1 MLSKALSHIADLLL
15 PKESS
20 KHQLDDFDPV
30 FYRNCYSDLYR
41 LKSSRALRKHYLLH
55 GLREGRWKN
64 LAEATKNLASRF
76 GQLPEDFNANS
87 YRLLNE
93 DLAQAFD
100 HECQFVFHYLEHGR
114 KEGRRYKVENYT
126 GLDKTNAWKILFRLA
141 DFIACAHSWL
151 DEIPQTKEQGI
162 RIFFDAGIER
172 LAPLHLDHIFDPAFY
187 RTAYGY
193 EESAT
198 DAALYRHWLE
208 IGVSEGQSAN
218 EAMALKNIIA
228 SRQYP
233 KSFDWQR
240 YKSVLPNKEAKSLT
254 HRVHVL
260 EHLFKTGFERGI
272 IKHITG
278 PTSDELFIA
287 IGDYHLIRSHYHLA
301 IAAYDR
307 ARALNPS
314 SYNALLHRGDAY
326 AALGKTVAA
335 HADFVQSIANPY
347 APVWSTIHAARTAAD
362 NGSFEKSFGIL
373 ANARPKWSGNAQY
386 RKTVSDIIDQFF
398 VAKTRAAMALY
409 DAEDRHAADA
419 CMFGALDEVRGRI
432 VQLEDLPSSV
442 PRAPNGHV
450 AILANQDL
458 AQCNHYRVEQ
468 KVRQLQFAGLKA
480 QAFNQH
486 DPIPFFQ
493 SLLLGARVAIFYRVP
508 AFPNIIR
515 AILTAKALGIPT
527 YYEVDDLI
535 FEAAHYPDT
544 FESYEGQISKAEY
557 NGLLYGVPLFNY
569 AMGLCEHG
577 IASTAPLASRVE
589 QVVKSHDCLVLRNGL
604 DERSENAI
612 DMGRAPRP
620 KRDTVAIF
628 YGSGTKAHNSDFN
641 EIAGSALLS
650 ALEKHANVRLIIVGY
665 LRLSPAFDRFSSRIL
680 QLGFVTNLDQYWS
693 LLAASDIN
701 LAVLAPGLMASC
713 KSEIK
718 WLEAAVLQVPSIVSG
733 TATYREI
740 LEDGIDALIVDN
752 AAAWTDALE
761 RLVVDRNLRRSIG
774 AAARRKVLQNYSLEN
789 AAKVLRDGLGLPIGG
804 QEFVAPT
811 SATMSTA
818 KLKVLICNVFFPPQS
833 RGGATRVVQDNVDY
847 IKDECPDID
856 LSVFATD
863 DGVLPPGQFQ
873 FDQYRGVPVFRLSTP
888 LEQNMDWRPFN
899 TEHEDVFKRLL
910 DTIQPDLIHFHCI
923 QRLTA
928 SIVEIAF
935 RRKIPYLIT
944 VHDGWWISDCQF
956 FVDQDDILRLPS
968 SDPFEGAP
976 GPDIPL
982 LDSIARRQRLACLLE
997 GAAQVISVSDAFAE
1011 IYRRA
1016 GCGNVISIPNGV
1028 SQIPPAP
1035 RQKNTDG
1042 RLSLG
1047 HIGGRSAYKGAT
1059 LVEAVLRTTS
1069 FDHLKLTMIDGTME
1083 PGARSE
1089 RIWGNTPVLLC
1100 GPYPQDQVAQL
1111 YASFDVLLAPSIWPE
1126 SFGLVARE
1134 AQAQGLWV
1142 IASDRGAVAEGIRHG
1157 EDGFVI
1163 DVSDGRGLTEVLQK
1177 LDADVARYQAPPPR
1191 ERAPMRAA
1199 ADQGRELAE
1208 LYRRFII
1215 HGRTE
1220 SCDPDLSNPGKI
1232 EPPA

>member
-1 MLSKALSHIADLLL
+1 LSHIADLLL

-41 LKSSRALRKHYLLH
+41 LKSPRALRKHYLLH

-93 DLAQAFD
+93 DLAQGFD

-432 VQLEDLPSSV
+432 VQLQDLPSSV

-486 DPIPFFQ
+486 DPIPFLQ
-493 SLLLGARVAIFYRVP
+493 SLLGARAAIFYRVP
-508 AFPNIIR
+508 AFPNIMR

-589 QVVKSHDCLVLRNGL
+589 HVVKSHDCLVLRNGL
-604 DERSENAI
+604 DERNEMAI
-612 DMGRAPRP
+612 STGRTARP
-620 KRDTVAIF
+620 ERDVVTIF

-641 EIAGSALLS
+641 ELAAPALLF
-650 ALEKHANVRLIIVGY
+650 ALERYDYVRLVIIGY
-665 LRLSPAFDRFSSRIL
+665 LRLRSNFDQFSSRIT
-680 QLGFVTNLDQYWS
+680 QLGFVSNLDQYWS
-693 LLAASDIN
+693 LLAAADIN
-701 LAVLAPGLMASC
+701 IAVLSQGLMADC
-713 KSEIK
+713 KSELK
-718 WLEAAVLQVPSIVSG
+718 WLEAAVLQVPSIVSA
-733 TATYREI
+733 TATY
-740 LEDGIDALIVDN
+740 LEVLTDSVDALIVGDDSS
-752 AAAWTDALE
+752 AWIKALTRMIE
-761 RLVVDRNLRRSIG
+761 DPNLRRSVG
-774 AAARRKVLQNYSLEN
+774 ASARRKALQHYSFDSAAALLRKQLDSSTAAAARDPGRAKIKVLVCS
-789 AAKVLRDGLGLPIGG
+789 
-804 QEFVAPT
+804 
-811 SATMSTA
+811 
-818 KLKVLICNVFFPPQS
+818 VFFPPQS
-833 RGGATRVVQDNVDY
+833 YGGATRVVQDNVDY
-847 IKDECPDID
+847 IIDECPEIE
-856 LSVFATD
+856 LSAFATD
-863 DGVLPPGQFQ
+863 EGVSLGGRFR

-888 LEQNMDWRPFN
+888 NESNMDWRPFN
-899 TEHEDVFKRLL
+899 EEHEELFERIL
-910 DTIQPDLIHFHCI
+910 DAVRPDLIHFHCI

-928 SIVEIAF
+928 SIVEVAL
-935 RRKIPYLIT
+935 RRKIPYVVT
-944 VHDGWWISDCQF
+944 VHDGWWISDHQF
-956 FVDQDDILRLPS
+956 LVDQGDILLLPS
-968 SDPFEGAP
+968 SDFYNAAP
-976 GPDIPL
+976 PSGISL
-982 LDSIARRQRLACLLE
+982 VESVARRQRLATLLE
-997 GAAQVISVSDAFAE
+997 RAARVIAVSDSFAD

-1035 RQKNTDG
+1035 PQKNTDG

-1047 HIGGRSAYKGAT
+1047 HIGGRSAHKGAT
-1059 LVEAVLRTTS
+1059 LVEVVLRTTS
-1069 FDHLKLTMIDGTME
+1069 FDHLKLTMVDGTME

-1089 RIWGNTPVLLC
+1089 RIWGNTPVLVC

-1111 YASFDVLLAPSIWPE
+1111 YASLDVLLAPSIWPE

-1157 EDGFVI
+1157 ENGFVI
-1163 DVSDGRGLTEVLQK
+1163 DVSNGRGLTAILKK
-1177 LDADVARYQAPPPR
+1177 LDADVAHYQTPPAKSPEP
-1191 ERAPMRAA
+1191 ERTA
-1199 ADQGRELAE
+1199 ADQGREIAE
-1208 LYRRFII
+1208 LYRKIGDA
-1215 HGRTE
+1215 HGSLPHNSDCYTNRSPTNSPRGNDARE
-1220 SCDPDLSNPGKI
+1220 KNAG
-1232 EPPA
+1232 